1 MYVSHVVT
9 LEKNPAPGYQNR
21 RWTVIG
27 VTLGI
32 DDHRKT
38 SALPIE
44 KNSVKSDTLR
54 KPNKKTNAFI

>member
-1 MYVSHVVT
+1 M
-9 LEKNPAPGYQNR
+9 EKNPTPSYQNR

-38 SALPIE
+38 SAVPIE
-44 KNSVKSDTLR
+44 KKSIKSDTLR
-54 KPNKKTNAFI
+54 KPNKTTNALI